1 VIVTVTGAYKNAG
14 DHLIG
19 WRAREL
25 LRHHV
30 DPEVVNVDRKSITD
44 EHYEMFNRSRAVL
57 LTGGPAYQRTLYP
70 GIYPLDLDRVKVPVI
85 PYGLGWRD
93 RLGAKPEDFH
103 FEPAAKQFL
112 LQIHSDKTRFS
123 SARCPLTMRML
134 SANSVENALMTGC
147 PAWYDEP
154 KLDLDF
160 QWPREIRRIVFTAP
174 ANKITDTAALL
185 RWLRRRFPRASIH
198 LVFQAGLKS
207 THSKRGAEFT
217 RWNIALAAQSAL
229 AGIRTIDASG
239 SDQKLRELLSSA
251 DLHIGY
257 RVHSHLFC
265 VSQRIASILVA
276 EDTRGEG
283 QNLALN
289 LPQLTSKHSL
299 TEKQQSISE
308 FLDTSG
314 SQMQAAVEQ
323 TRKSHSEMLRFLK
336 QL

>member
-1 VIVTVTGAYKNAG
+1 MIVTVTGAYKNAG

-30 DPEVVNVDRKSITD
+30 DHEVVNVDRKSITN
-44 EHYEMFNRSRAVL
+44 EHYELFNRSRAVL
-57 LTGGPAYQRTLYP
+57 LTGGPAYQRNLFP
-70 GIYPLDLDRVKVPVI
+70 GIYPLDLDRVRVPVI

-93 RLGAKPEDFH
+93 RLGARPEDFD

-112 LQIHSDKTRFS
+112 VRIHADKDRFS
-123 SARCPLTMRML
+123 SARCPLTMRL
-134 SANSVENALMTGC
+134 LAANSVENALMTGC
-147 PAWYDEP
+147 PAWYDEA

-160 QWPREIRRIVFTAP
+160 DWPNEIRRIVFTAP
-174 ANKITDTAALL
+174 ANKIADTAALL
-185 RWLRRRFPRASIH
+185 RWLRRRFPRASIQ

-207 THSKRGAEFT
+207 SHSNRGAEFT
-217 RWNIALAAQSAL
+217 RWNLALAAQSAL
-229 AGIRTIDASG
+229 VGIRTLDASG
-239 SDQKLRELLSSA
+239 SDQKLRQLLSSA

-265 VSQRIASILVA
+265 VSQRTASILIA

-299 TEKQQSISE
+299 NEKQQSISG
-308 FLDTSG
+308 FLDSSG
-314 SQMQAAVEQ
+314 SPMHAAVDQ

>member
-1 VIVTVTGAYKNAG
+1 MIVTLTGAYKNAG

-25 LRHHV
+25 LREHV
-30 DPEVVNVDRKSITD
+30 DSEIINVDRKAITD
-44 EHYEMFNRSRAVL
+44 EHFELFNRARAVL
-57 LTGGPAYQRTLYP
+57 LTGGPAYQRHLYP
-70 GIYPLDLDRVKVPVI
+70 GIYPLDLDRVQVPVI

-93 RLGAKPEDFH
+93 RLGAQPESFE
-103 FEPAAKQFL
+103 FEPDALNFL
-112 LQIHSDKTRFS
+112 GRIHSDKTRFS
-123 SARCPLTMRML
+123 SARCPLTMRL
-134 SANSVENALMTGC
+134 LIANGVENAAMTGC
-147 PAWYDEP
+147 PAWYDES

-160 QWPREIRRIVFTAP
+160 QWPSAIRRIVFTAP
-174 ANKITDTAALL
+174 ANKISDTAALL
-185 RWLRRRFPRASIH
+185 RWLRRSFPRAQLS

-217 RWNIALAAQSAL
+217 RWNRLLAAQSAL
-229 AGIRTIDASG
+229 AGIRIAETSG
-239 SDQKLRELLSSA
+239 SERKLRDLLGAA

-265 VSQRIASILVA
+265 VSQRIASILIA

-289 LPQLTSKHSL
+289 LPQLTAKDPL
-299 TEKQQSISE
+299 GAKQQGISI
-308 FLDTSG
+308 FLDSAG
-314 SQMQAAVEQ
+314 AVMKLAVQQ
-323 TRKSHSEMLRFLK
+323 TRESHGEMLRFLK